1 MQEVAEQ
8 TFGFFRL
15 RVATACLLESALT
28 QSPYPNAVAILFVKC
43 FSVGDERKQ
52 VDLQ

>member
-8 TFGFFRL
+8 TFGFSRL

-28 QSPYPNAVAILFVKC
+28 PSYPNAVAIFFVKC
-43 FSVGDERKQ
+43 FSVGDELKQ